1 MAPRC
6 VRLLAQACS
15 PLCLAA
21 CSVVSPQPLWEL
33 VKASGATVSA
43 AVATTAPTS
52 AINTVYHL
60 HEPVRSLCIEFN
72 PDAQVPDILPALQT
86 ELKARMIDSRVFESR
101 TATGLCKF
109 WLRYSAQTALDI
121 PPLGSDYRPY
131 ISGATLTLWN
141 GTERILASS
150 QYDPGGPF
158 GVGKWAST
166 RAKLAPVIAALIT
179 GDDKHF
185 ESNLANKD

>member
-1 MAPRC
+1 MTPWIRLPALACAP
-6 VRLLAQACS
+6 LLTTACS
-15 PLCLAA
+15 LI
-21 CSVVSPQPLWEL
+21 SPQPLWEL

-43 AVATTAPTS
+43 AVATTAPTA

-60 HEPVRSLCIEFN
+60 HEPVRSVCIEFN

-101 TATGLCKF
+101 SATSLCKF

-131 ISGATLTLWN
+131 ISNATLTLWD
-141 GTERILASS
+141 GAERILASS
-150 QYDPGGPF
+150 HYDPGGPF
-158 GVGKWAST
+158 GLGKWATT

-179 GDDKHF
+179 GDDQSF
-185 ESNLANKD
+185 ESTLANKD